1 MRLVLDPPAIIG
13 LSLGEA
19 FEKVCEV
26 FEVYI
31 PRAVFH
37 GLAEVRY
44 CRVGSHELR
53 KLVEIR

>member
-1 MRLVLDPPAIIG
+1 MRLVLDSSAIIG
-13 LSLGEA
+13 LGEA

-37 GLAEVRY
+37 ELAEVRY

>member
-1 MRLVLDPPAIIG
+1 MDSSAIIG
-13 LSLGEA
+13 LSLGEVL
-19 FEKVCEV
+19 EKVCEV

-37 GLAEVRY
+37 ELAEVRY